1 MIEFNLFFSV
11 IETITQLLEVGADLS
26 TTHEARGLFDSLV
39 ADFEESAGVETSKDK
54 SDQLKEYLQ
63 VIENIQSLNNILVRG
78 LPSLNAA
85 RTPEE
90 AKLRVEIFAILNDL
104 LKVGITSC
112 NMHEA
117 RMQINAILAVHEQ
130 IQAEKEEDSDDC

>member
-1 MIEFNLFFSV
+1 MVKFNLFFGM
-11 IETITQLLEVGADLS
+11 IEIITQLLEIGDLS
-26 TTHEARGLFDSLV
+26 TTHEARRLFDSLV
-39 ADFEESAGVETSKDK
+39 SDFEESEGVAIKGDK
-54 SDQLKEYLQ
+54 SNHLKEYFQ

-78 LPSLNAA
+78 LPSLNEA

-117 RMQINAILAVHEQ
+117 RMQINTILAVHEQ
-130 IQAEKEEDSDDC
+130 IQTEIEEDSDDC